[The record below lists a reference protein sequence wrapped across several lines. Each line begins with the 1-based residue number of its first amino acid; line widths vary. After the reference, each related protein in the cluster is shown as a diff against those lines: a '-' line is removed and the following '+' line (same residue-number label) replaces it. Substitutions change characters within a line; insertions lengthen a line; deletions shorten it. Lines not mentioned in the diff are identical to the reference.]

1 MTLRLRFALWIGGLL
16 LAIMAA
22 YGTLVYVNLARGL
35 VASIDD
41 SLRLGASQAAETL
54 NLEDA
59 IAELPTVLPE
69 SADST
74 GLREQGL
81 TVRVLD
87 SRGGVLETSGPSREL
102 AISPDSLTRAAHGQ
116 SDLSTLADPSGGDP
130 VRVYTLPIVESR
142 RLLGFVQ
149 AAESLGNVRD
159 TLDQLLVAL
168 LLGGPLLAAMA
179 GVGGY
184 FLAAHALSP
193 IDKITRTARRISA
206 QDLSYRLDLARTD
219 DEVGRLAATF
229 DEMLG
234 RLDSAFQ
241 RERQFTADA
250 SHELRTPLAAMSA
263 ILSVVREKKR
273 TPEEY
278 EQALSDIAEESDRL
292 RALTEDLLQLARGDL
307 GRPAVRVP
315 VNLSELLSDVADAMR
330 PLAEAKDLT
339 LLCHA
344 ATGLTTEGDS
354 DNLIRLFV
362 NLLDNAI
369 KYTMHGAVT
378 LTAERDLAGV
388 TITVADTGPGISP
401 EHLPHIFDRFYR
413 VETARASRGSGLG
426 LAIARDI
433 VSAHGGTI
441 SAASALGRGT
451 TLTVHLPG

>member
-1 MTLRLRFALWIGGLL
+1 MSLRLRFSLWAGGLL

-22 YGTLVYVNLARGL
+22 YGTIVYVNLARGL
-35 VASIDD
+35 AASIDD
-41 SLRLGASQAAETL
+41 SLRLGAAQAAETL
-54 NLEDA
+54 SLEDGV
-59 IAELPTVLPE
+59 AELPTLVPE
-69 SADST
+69 SADAA
-74 GLREQGL
+74 GLRELGL

-87 SRGGVLETSGPSREL
+87 PDGSVLEASGPTREL
-102 AISPDSLTRAAHGQ
+102 AISADRLARAVSGQ
-116 SDLSTLADPSGGDP
+116 PDLSTLADPSGGDP
-130 VRVYTLPIVESR
+130 VRVYTLPILEGG

-149 AAESLGNVRD
+149 AAESLGTLRD
-159 TLDQLLVAL
+159 TLDHLLAAL

-184 FLAAHALSP
+184 FLAARALSP
-193 IDKITRTARRISA
+193 IDKIIRTARRISA
-206 QDLSYRLDLARTD
+206 QDLSSRLNLAHTD
-219 DEVGRLAATF
+219 DEVGRLAAVF

-250 SHELRTPLAAMSA
+250 SHELRTPLAAMGA
-263 ILSVVREKKR
+263 ILSVVRERKR

-307 GRPAVRVP
+307 GQPAARVP
-315 VNLSELLSDVADAMR
+315 VDLSALLSDVADAMR
-330 PLAEAKDLT
+330 PLAEAKYLT
-339 LLCHA
+339 LECHA
-344 ATGLTTEGDS
+344 TTGLTIEGDS

-369 KYTMHGAVT
+369 KYTVQGAVT
-378 LTAERDLAGV
+378 VAAERDPAGV
-388 TITVADTGPGISP
+388 TVTIADTGPGISA

-413 VETARASRGSGLG
+413 VETARDSRGSGLG

-441 SAASALGRGT
+441 SATSALGRGT
-451 TLTVHLPG
+451 TIVVQLPA

>member
-1 MTLRLRFALWIGGLL
+1 MTLRLRFALWVSGLL
-16 LAIMAA
+16 LAIMAV

-35 VASIDD
+35 AASIDD
-41 SLRLGASQAAETL
+41 SLRLAASQAAETL
-54 NLEDA
+54 SLEDGV
-59 IAELPTVLPE
+59 AELPSILPE
-69 SADST
+69 NADTTSVRD
-74 GLREQGL
+74 LGL

-87 SRGGVLETSGPSREL
+87 PQGGVLETSGPVREL
-102 AISPDSLTRAAHGQ
+102 TISPDSLSRAAYGQ
-116 SDLSTLADPSGGDP
+116 PELSTLADPSGGNP
-130 VRVYTLPIVESR
+130 VRVVTFPIVESG

-149 AAESLGNVRD
+149 AAESLRSVGD
-159 TLDQLLVAL
+159 TLDRLLVAL

-184 FLAAHALSP
+184 FLAARALSP

-206 QDLSYRLDLARTD
+206 QDLSSRLDLPRTD

-250 SHELRTPLAAMSA
+250 SHELRTPLAAMGA
-263 ILSVVREKKR
+263 ILSVVRERRR
-273 TPEEY
+273 TSEEY

-307 GRPAVRVP
+307 GRPAARVP
-315 VNLSELLSDVADAMR
+315 VDLSALLSDVADAMR
-330 PLAEAKDLT
+330 PLAEAKGLT

-344 ATGLTTEGDS
+344 ATGLTTKGDS

-369 KYTMHGAVT
+369 KYTVHGAVT
-378 LTAERDLAGV
+378 LAAGRDPAGV
-388 TITVADTGPGISP
+388 TITVADTGPGISA

-426 LAIARDI
+426 LAIAREI

-441 SAASALGRGT
+441 SARSVLGQGT
-451 TLTVHLPG
+451 TLVVHLSG

>member
-1 MTLRLRFALWIGGLL
+1 MTLRLRFALWVSGLL

-22 YGTLVYVNLARGL
+22 YGAMVYLNLARGL
-35 VASIDD
+35 AASIDD

-54 NLEDA
+54 NLEDGV
-59 IAELPTVLPE
+59 AELPSALPE
-69 SADST
+69 SADAT
-74 GLREQGL
+74 DLRERGL
-81 TVRVLD
+81 TVRILD
-87 SRGGVLETSGPSREL
+87 PKGGVLEASGPYREL
-102 AISPDSLTRAAHGQ
+102 TISPDGLARALNGHP
-116 SDLSTLADPSGGDP
+116 DFSTLADPSGGDP
-130 VRVYTLPIVESR
+130 VRVYTLPVSENG

-149 AAESLGNVRD
+149 AAESLGRVRD
-159 TLDQLLVAL
+159 TLARLLVSL
-168 LLGGPLLAAMA
+168 LLGGPLLAALA
-179 GVGGY
+179 GIGGY
-184 FLAAHALSP
+184 FLAARALSP
-193 IDKITRTARRISA
+193 IDKITRTAGRISA
-206 QDLSYRLDLARTD
+206 QDLSSRLNLPRTD

-263 ILSVVREKKR
+263 ILSVVREQRR

-292 RALTEDLLQLARGDL
+292 RALTEDLLQLARSDL
-307 GRPAVRVP
+307 GHPAIRVP
-315 VNLSELLSDVADAMR
+315 VDLSALLSDVADAMR
-330 PLAEAKDLT
+330 PLAEAKGLA

-354 DNLIRLFV
+354 DNLIRLLV

-369 KYTMHGAVT
+369 KYTVQGAVT
-378 LTAERDLAGV
+378 LAAERDPAGV
-388 TITVADTGPGISP
+388 IVTVADTGPGISP

-413 VETARASRGSGLG
+413 VDTARSSHGSGLG

-441 SAASALGRGT
+441 SATSAKGLGT
-451 TLTVHLPG
+451 TLVVHLPG